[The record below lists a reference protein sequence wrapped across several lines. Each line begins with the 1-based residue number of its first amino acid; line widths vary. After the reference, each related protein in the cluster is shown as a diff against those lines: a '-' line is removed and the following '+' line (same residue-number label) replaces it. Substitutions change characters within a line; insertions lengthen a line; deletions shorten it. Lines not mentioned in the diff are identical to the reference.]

1 MSATL
6 HTRAKRTLAIGI
18 KKIDKKMKRQ
28 GIIEIEPLRRRIGK
42 QEGILLL
49 GSCFADEMGERLAAA
64 GYKVMAN
71 PFGTLYN
78 PVSIAQAMQII
89 GAETFTPLAK
99 EDTEL
104 FTYGIDCKRYGSY
117 LFNTKASR
125 ESPEEFLSYANS
137 TIEAARHF
145 FKESATIIVTLGTA
159 WVYKHIGKQMIV
171 ANCHKVPAKEF
182 SRYRLSID
190 ETLAAL
196 KEITAFPGKQ
206 YIFTVS
212 PIRHL
217 ADGEHGNQLSKATL
231 LLATDALISQAAA
244 PASQTAPAA
253 QAAPSSQAAPAAPS
267 SQATPASQAAPAS
280 PVASQ
285 TPPAELQP
293 SPVAAQTPP
302 AAGKEATSIYYF
314 PAYEIVMD
322 ELRDF
327 RHYAE
332 DTVHPSAE
340 TAEYIFSRFSANC
353 LE

>member
-1 MSATL
+1 M
-6 HTRAKRTLAIGI
+6 
-18 KKIDKKMKRQ
+18 
-28 GIIEIEPLRRRIGK
+28 
-42 QEGILLL
+42 LL

-145 FKESATIIVTLGTA
+145 FKKSATIIVTLGTA

-244 PASQTAPAA
+244 QASQAL
-253 QAAPSSQAAPAAPS
+253 QAAPAAPAAPS
-267 SQATPASQAAPAS
+267 SQAAQPA

-285 TPPAELQP
+285 TSPAAQP
-293 SPVAAQTPP
+293 SQPAQSSQAAQ
-302 AAGKEATSIYYF
+302 AAGRETTAIYYF

-353 LE
+353 LK

>member
-1 MSATL
+1 
-6 HTRAKRTLAIGI
+6 
-18 KKIDKKMKRQ
+18 MKRQ

-64 GYKVMAN
+64 GYKVMSN

-89 GAETFTPLAK
+89 GAETFTPLTK

-104 FTYGIDCKRYGSY
+104 FTYGIGCKRYGSY

-145 FKESATIIVTLGTA
+145 FKKSATIIVTLGTA

-244 PASQTAPAA
+244 QTSQAAPAA

-285 TPPAELQP
+285 TSPAAQP
-293 SPVAAQTPP
+293 SQPAQPSQ
-302 AAGKEATSIYYF
+302 AAGKDATSIYYF

-353 LE
+353 LK

>member
-1 MSATL
+1 
-6 HTRAKRTLAIGI
+6 
-18 KKIDKKMKRQ
+18 MKRQ

-104 FTYGIDCKRYGSY
+104 FTYGIGCKRYGSY

-125 ESPEEFLSYANS
+125 ESPEEFLSCANS

-244 PASQTAPAA
+244 QASQATPAAPAA
-253 QAAPSSQAAPAAPS
+253 QASQAVQAAP
-267 SQATPASQAAPAS
+267 
-280 PVASQ
+280 VALQ
-285 TPPAELQP
+285 TSPAELQP
-293 SPVAAQTPP
+293 SPVALQTSP

-353 LE
+353 LK

>member
-1 MSATL
+1 
-6 HTRAKRTLAIGI
+6 
-18 KKIDKKMKRQ
+18 MKRQ

-64 GYKVMAN
+64 GYKVMSN

-104 FTYGIDCKRYGSY
+104 FTYGIGCKRYGSY

-244 PASQTAPAA
+244 
-253 QAAPSSQAAPAAPS
+253 QASQAAPAAPAA
-267 SQATPASQAAPAS
+267 QASQAVQAA
-280 PVASQ
+280 PVALQ
-285 TPPAELQP
+285 TSPAELQP
-293 SPVAAQTPP
+293 SPVASQTSP
-302 AAGKEATSIYYF
+302 AAGKEATAIYYF

-353 LE
+353 LK

>member
-1 MSATL
+1 
-6 HTRAKRTLAIGI
+6 
-18 KKIDKKMKRQ
+18 MKRQ

-64 GYKVMAN
+64 GYKVMSN

-89 GAETFTPLAK
+89 GDETFTPLAK

-104 FTYGIDCKRYGSY
+104 FTYGIGCKRYGSY

-244 PASQTAPAA
+244 QPAPVAQPSQPAPTALQVPQAA
-253 QAAPSSQAAPAAPS
+253 QPSQAAQAAPAAPA
-267 SQATPASQAAPAS
+267 SQATPATQAAQAAPAALHTS
-280 PVASQ
+280 
-285 TPPAELQP
+285 PAELQP
-293 SPVAAQTPP
+293 SPVASQTPP

-353 LE
+353 LK

>member
-1 MSATL
+1 M
-6 HTRAKRTLAIGI
+6 
-18 KKIDKKMKRQ
+18 
-28 GIIEIEPLRRRIGK
+28 
-42 QEGILLL
+42 LL
-49 GSCFADEMGERLAAA
+49 GSCFADEMEERLAAA
-64 GYKVMAN
+64 GYKVMSN

-89 GAETFTPLAK
+89 GDETFTPLAK

-104 FTYGIDCKRYGSY
+104 FTYGIGCKRYGSY

-231 LLATDALISQAAA
+231 LLATDALISQA
-244 PASQTAPAA
+244 
-253 QAAPSSQAAPAAPS
+253 SSQAAPASQPAQPAP
-267 SQATPASQAAPAS
+267 AASQA
-280 PVASQ
+280 
-285 TPPAELQP
+285 L
-293 SPVAAQTPP
+293 P
-302 AAGKEATSIYYF
+302 AAGKEATAIYYF

-322 ELRDF
+322 ALRDF

-353 LE
+353 LK

>member
-1 MSATL
+1 M
-6 HTRAKRTLAIGI
+6 
-18 KKIDKKMKRQ
+18 
-28 GIIEIEPLRRRIGK
+28 
-42 QEGILLL
+42 LL

-64 GYKVMAN
+64 GYKVMSN

-89 GAETFTPLAK
+89 GAETFTPLTK

-104 FTYGIDCKRYGSY
+104 FTYGIGCKRYGSY

-244 PASQTAPAA
+244 QASQAL
-253 QAAPSSQAAPAAPS
+253 QAAPAAPAAPS
-267 SQATPASQAAPAS
+267 SQAAQPA

-285 TPPAELQP
+285 TSPAELQP
-293 SPVAAQTPP
+293 SPVALQTSP

-353 LE
+353 LK